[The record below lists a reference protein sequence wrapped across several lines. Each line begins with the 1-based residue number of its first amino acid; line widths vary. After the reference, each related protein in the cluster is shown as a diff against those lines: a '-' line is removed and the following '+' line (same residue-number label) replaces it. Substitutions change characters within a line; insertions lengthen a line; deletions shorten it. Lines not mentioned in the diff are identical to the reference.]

1 MLVAK
6 NIFNSDMGKILD
18 NRKNSEETQFFVGFF
33 LLLFFN

>member
-6 NIFNSDMGKILD
+6 NILTSDMGKILD
-18 NRKNSEETQFFVGFF
+18 NRKNSEETQFFVVVF